1 MNSIDKSP
9 GIFTL
14 RRLWVGTLIVLV
26 VGIGASLVLTLRI
39 AQSLRIAYH
48 DSQNFLQLVNSGPI
62 NDVKYEIAHS
72 FLQSTTSALAD
83 ANRDMR
89 WSEPILARL
98 GWIPVY
104 GSTITSAPL
113 LVDVAQRL
121 AEIGNELFVIAQP
134 ALTTSSTSSLL
145 AQLPSLLA
153 ASQPQLITLTTST
166 ASIVQDLTRI
176 DSQQLVDAAIQPVVS
191 LQAGVSLLHAGLSL
205 SESLPELLGSGKR
218 KTYLVLV
225 QNNYELRGTGGF
237 ITAVGTLTI
246 KNGKISDFAV
256 ADSYDVPN
264 GEGRLPRAPI
274 PMQRH
279 MNIGS
284 LVLRDANWSPDLP
297 TTAQLATTLYL
308 QATGQATDGV
318 IALDLR
324 AVELFVAALEP
335 LMVAGSDEPITGAN
349 VVSRMKEL
357 WAAPLATDATIE
369 SDLGEWWEQRK
380 DFVPL
385 LAAAMLSR
393 LQSGNLSY
401 TSVASALQRSLD
413 EGAVQLWSNNEAIQ
427 MKLSELGWAGGMSAP
442 ADSDFVALVDSNM
455 GYNKVDAVI
464 ERALA
469 YQVDWSTSAG
479 EAAIATLQITYRH
492 MLPVPDHTCD
502 ALPQYGATYDDM
514 MARCYFNF
522 VRIYVPAGSDLVGI
536 DGIEADSQ
544 LIQHG
549 EGNSE
554 VFGGY
559 LIVRPGEEKRITL
572 QYRLPATLRPESYT
586 LVLRKQA
593 GITQLP
599 ITLNIARRAAS
610 TVVHNTRYEWSRYE

>member
-1 MNSIDKSP
+1 MNSIDKSL

-14 RRLWVGTLIVLV
+14 RRLWVGTLIVLI

-48 DSQNFLQLVNSGPI
+48 DSQNFLQLVNSGQI

-72 FLQSTTSALAD
+72 FLQSTTNALAD

-89 WSEPILARL
+89 WCEPILARL
-98 GWIPVY
+98 GWVPVY

-121 AEIGNELFVIAQP
+121 AEVGNELFVIAQP
-134 ALTTSSTSSLL
+134 ALTTSGTSSLL

-153 ASQPQLITLTTST
+153 TSQPQIITLTTST

-176 DSQQLVDAAIQPVVS
+176 DSQQLVDAAIQPVAS

-256 ADSYDVPN
+256 ADSYDVPT

-279 MNIGS
+279 MNIDS
-284 LVLRDANWSPDLP
+284 LVLRDVNWSPDLP

-335 LMVAGSDEPITGAN
+335 L
-349 VVSRMKEL
+349 
-357 WAAPLATDATIE
+357 
-369 SDLGEWWEQRK
+369 
-380 DFVPL
+380 
-385 LAAAMLSR
+385 
-393 LQSGNLSY
+393 Y
-401 TSVASALQRSLD
+401 
-413 EGAVQLWSNNEAIQ
+413 
-427 MKLSELGWAGGMSAP
+427 GG
-442 ADSDFVALVDSNM
+442 
-455 GYNKVDAVI
+455 G
-464 ERALA
+464 
-469 YQVDWSTSAG
+469 
-479 EAAIATLQITYRH
+479 
-492 MLPVPDHTCD
+492 
-502 ALPQYGATYDDM
+502 
-514 MARCYFNF
+514 
-522 VRIYVPAGSDLVGI
+522 
-536 DGIEADSQ
+536 
-544 LIQHG
+544 
-549 EGNSE
+549 
-554 VFGGY
+554 
-559 LIVRPGEEKRITL
+559 
-572 QYRLPATLRPESYT
+572 
-586 LVLRKQA
+586 
-593 GITQLP
+593 
-599 ITLNIARRAAS
+599 
-610 TVVHNTRYEWSRYE
+610 